1 MKRKLIKELVEQYVL
16 QEKSIAKQQHP
27 FKAIL
32 MTGPAGAGKTHTTK
46 NLLKLPA
53 YVRKFNLNPDDII
66 EDLFPKFDITLKFA
80 HGKKDP
86 LAAAQKELRN
96 IAKVGT
102 MSKAAGYINRA
113 KPLFFDT
120 TGEDVGRITAAIDQL
135 VAVGYEV
142 GIMKIFVP
150 KETSVGRDIDRPRT
164 VGEPTPGIWDDYK
177 KNVIDGEGYD
187 KYAAGKEHV
196 EVLNPTP
203 FWNVFNL
210 SDKDVYGKDEEG
222 NKKLIAKAR
231 SKVEDVEGD
240 FSVSIE
246 EMDRVIAD
254 MDKATKDFL
263 DPYEVPNPIGAALYD
278 GMLALNQH
286 TDGLLGQEV
295 TDFYKVGMLNP
306 DLVERSPE
314 VSKAIKV
321 LKEITGQDDLEKS
334 FDAFEKMVRRAARG
348 KEDDITADLGS
359 RVIDKMKG
367 FYPTGEDED
376 EERIGMVAEAI
387 AKRLVEKLKIK

>member
-1 MKRKLIKELVEQYVL
+1 MKRSMIRKLVEQHL
-16 QEKSIAKQQHP
+16 IQEAGISKQKHP
-27 FKAIL
+27 FKAL
-32 MTGPAGAGKTHTTK
+32 MVTGPAGAGKTHTTK

-96 IAKVGT
+96 
-102 MSKAAGYINRA
+102 
-113 KPLFFDT
+113 
-120 TGEDVGRITAAIDQL
+120 IDQL

-210 SDKDVYGKDEEG
+210 KDKDVYGKDEEG

-231 SKVEDVEGD
+231 SKVEE
-240 FSVSIE
+240 
-246 EMDRVIAD
+246 
-254 MDKATKDFL
+254 ATKDFL

-321 LKEITGQDDLEKS
+321 LKEIS
-334 FDAFEKMVRRAARG
+334 
-348 KEDDITADLGS
+348 
-359 RVIDKMKG
+359 
-367 FYPTGEDED
+367 
-376 EERIGMVAEAI
+376 
-387 AKRLVEKLKIK
+387 